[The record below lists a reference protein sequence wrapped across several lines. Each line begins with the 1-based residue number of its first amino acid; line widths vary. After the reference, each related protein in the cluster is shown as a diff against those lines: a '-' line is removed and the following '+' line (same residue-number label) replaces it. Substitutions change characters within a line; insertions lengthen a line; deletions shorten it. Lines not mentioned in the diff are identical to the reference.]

1 MEDVKQS
8 CSADPAGITR
18 EKKAW
23 HMPAVRV
30 SSVPGITANAHSAH
44 VEDRFLRPGLR
55 FLSSSF
61 PAILRNL

>member
-44 VEDRFLRPGLR
+44 VGDGFLGQVCA
-55 FLSSSF
+55 S
-61 PAILRNL
+61 